1 MPFLLSKAVI
11 QKQNEKFD
19 LNSRLQTYQIL
30 TNGDQ
35 MILLSLS
42 YFITTLVI
50 TCSLVKASFC
60 PWGSF
65 NNSVDKK
72 GGGGVSKKST
82 LVYPG

>member
-1 MPFLLSKAVI
+1 MPFLLSKAVK

-50 TCSLVKASFC
+50 TCSLVK
-60 PWGSF
+60 
-65 NNSVDKK
+65 
-72 GGGGVSKKST
+72 VS
-82 LVYPG
+82 